1 MLNLEK
7 FYTIMGLNSR
17 DYEVLSV
24 EEYRAVGVGRLVMKG
39 VVWYNSGLAEVYCLR
54 EIIKLL

>member
-1 MLNLEK
+1 
-7 FYTIMGLNSR
+7 MGLNSR